1 MALHRVSVDIGPL
14 RHGITRGA
22 TIYAFDPSGNR
33 FETFAGGYT
42 FYPDMK
48 PYTWTWD
55 EIGAGIF
62 YHTRQLNERF
72 LTVVT

>member
-1 MALHRVSVDIGPL
+1 MAKHRVSVDIGPL

-42 FYPDMK
+42 FYPDMR
-48 PYTWTWD
+48 PYTWTWE
-55 EIGAGIF
+55 EIGSAIF